1 LHVNL
6 LNVSTTSGPFLV
18 SRTGNAGCTERDAKE
33 PKFGL
38 MRFHKSCVN
47 IQTARRWPWKS
58 EPSKECVTTH
68 LPNVDA
74 LKKDGA
80 EARLLCVSVVVV
92 GCEREKEATTCRGAW
107 GPRDEARARAGVE
120 RPLVQILV
128 GVAIIQVRVL
138 KTEEE
143 KGSVRSAMRHR

>member
-1 LHVNL
+1 
-6 LNVSTTSGPFLV
+6 
-18 SRTGNAGCTERDAKE
+18 
-33 PKFGL
+33 
-38 MRFHKSCVN
+38 M
-47 IQTARRWPWKS
+47 
-58 EPSKECVTTH
+58 
-68 LPNVDA
+68 A
-74 LKKDGA
+74 LKPDSYA
-80 EARLLCVSVVVV
+80 FPLLLRKRK
-92 GCEREKEATTCRGAW
+92 REKEATTCRGAW